1 MSTVDTDALDDGIYR
16 TTFDPSTEPAC
27 VAVVEAIET
36 ALGSAASDSV
46 LADSID
52 PDTLQQ
58 LYRDDAADSWMLT
71 FDHAGFEITLWGTG
85 RIHIDTTASTLP
97 EETDRRPVDGS
108 ARPTGAP
115 VSPSGPS
122 L

>member
-1 MSTVDTDALDDGIYR
+1 MSVADSDTLDDGIYR

-27 VAVVEAIET
+27 VAIVEAIEA
-36 ALGSAASDSV
+36 ALGSAASDTV

-52 PDTLQQ
+52 PDSLQQ
-58 LYRDDAADSWMLT
+58 LYRDDAAESWMLT
-71 FDHAGFEITLWGTG
+71 FDHDGFEITLWGTG
-85 RIHIDTTASTLP
+85 RIHIDTTASTLS
-97 EETDRRPVDGS
+97 EETDGRSVDGP

-115 VSPSGPS
+115 TSPSGPS